1 MAKIDNVALKS
12 GGILKQLNKLIGEEK
27 MMKIL
32 SCEVKILLSERHLFL
47 CDLFNGHF
55 FIKKPNT
62 FVYVSFTYDYGLLT
76 IFLLRER
83 AYIINIEF

>member
-1 MAKIDNVALKS
+1 MAKIDNVALKF

-27 MMKIL
+27 MIKIL

-62 FVYVSFTYDYGLLT
+62 FDYMSFT
-76 IFLLRER
+76 
-83 AYIINIEF
+83 